1 MKKLIYPLL
10 LSSLLLGACGQTDST
25 STSSSSSSTAA
36 VSGSAAV
43 TNVSTTLDDS
53 VDYYGSYEEEDVDA
67 SYDEATATQ
76 LELNGSDTTA
86 VDGVSVEDQTVTI
99 TQAGTYV
106 VSGSLS
112 NGQLVVNVN
121 KEEKVHLI
129 FAGVTITNEDE
140 AAVVIEQ
147 AEKVITTLASDTTNT
162 LTDGSSYTLAEGET
176 EPDAAFY
183 SKEDLSING
192 DGTLV
197 ITGNYSNGLRSK
209 DDLVLAGGTIEI
221 TAKNNAI
228 KGKDSV
234 SILAGNY
241 TLNTTEGDGIQANN
255 TEDAEKG
262 YVAIDGGTFTIQSG
276 RDGIQAETNLSI
288 QSADITI
295 KTADG
300 AQSQSLVTDESYK
313 GLKAGGVMTI
323 SSGTFTI
330 DSADD
335 SLHANDTIN
344 IAGGTITA
352 SSGDDGIHADNELT
366 ISDGTISIEESYE
379 GLEASVITIAG
390 GTTHVV
396 ASDDGINAGGGSDTD
411 ETTGQFGQDS
421 FGGGPGG
428 DTADDSKQ
436 ITITGGTLVIDAE
449 GDGLDSNG
457 NVTMSDGVVIVNG
470 PTTGGN
476 GALDYNGTFELTGG
490 VLLAA
495 GTTDMAMNVSGGSQ
509 QSIGISFDQTQ
520 SAETLVTLKDSQG
533 QTILSYA
540 PSKSYQH
547 VVLSSPDLTDS
558 SYTLVSGGTNDA
570 QAVSGY
576 YAGGTL
582 SDGTELGTLS
592 VTDTIA
598 NLTQSGATATTN
610 QMGGG
615 FGR

>member
-1 MKKLIYPLL
+1 
-10 LSSLLLGACGQTDST
+10 
-25 STSSSSSSTAA
+25 
-36 VSGSAAV
+36 
-43 TNVSTTLDDS
+43 
-53 VDYYGSYEEEDVDA
+53 
-67 SYDEATATQ
+67 
-76 LELNGSDTTA
+76 
-86 VDGVSVEDQTVTI
+86 
-99 TQAGTYV
+99 
-106 VSGSLS
+106 
-112 NGQLVVNVN
+112 
-121 KEEKVHLI
+121 
-129 FAGVTITNEDE
+129 
-140 AAVVIEQ
+140 
-147 AEKVITTLASDTTNT
+147 
-162 LTDGSSYTLAEGET
+162 
-176 EPDAAFY
+176 
-183 SKEDLSING
+183 
-192 DGTLV
+192 
-197 ITGNYSNGLRSK
+197 
-209 DDLVLAGGTIEI
+209 
-221 TAKNNAI
+221 
-228 KGKDSV
+228 
-234 SILAGNY
+234 
-241 TLNTTEGDGIQANN
+241 
-255 TEDAEKG
+255 
-262 YVAIDGGTFTIQSG
+262 
-276 RDGIQAETNLSI
+276 
-288 QSADITI
+288 
-295 KTADG
+295 
-300 AQSQSLVTDESYK
+300 
-313 GLKAGGVMTI
+313 MTI

-352 SSGDDGIHADNELT
+352 SSGDDGIHADHELT

-421 FGGGPGG
+421 FGGGPGGG